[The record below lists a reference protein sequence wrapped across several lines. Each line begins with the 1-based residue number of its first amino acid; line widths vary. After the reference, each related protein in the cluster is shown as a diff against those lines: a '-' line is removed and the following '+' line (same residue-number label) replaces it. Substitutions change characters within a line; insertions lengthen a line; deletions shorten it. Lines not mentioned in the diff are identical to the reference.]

1 MTVMAEKIDV
11 TRLKAVLFSEKPVSV
26 CNKALS
32 DPAAEY
38 GIGSAAAEATANAT
52 AMALL
57 AVNSSDL
64 SDPAVA
70 KAAGDLETLRT
81 YFLRLIDEEVKCKEP
96 LEKRLAEGAPAAEIE
111 GGYRTACVIIDEVL
125 YSGVMMLEQL
135 DRVADKI
142 SAEGAPAAAA
152 SVYFVKTAMQ
162 SVRLL
167 KGYYSTKMNE
177 EVFARTTRRE
187 PELAI
192 EENEAF
198 LNGLIEKFEAK
209 IL

>member
-1 MTVMAEKIDV
+1 MAEKIDV
-11 TRLKAVLFSEKPVSV
+11 TRMKAVLFSEKTVSV

-32 DPAAEY
+32 EKTAEY
-38 GIGSAAAEATANAT
+38 GIGSVAAEAAANAT
-52 AMALL
+52 ALALL

-64 SDPAVA
+64 GDPAVA
-70 KAAGDLETLRT
+70 KAAQDLETLRT

-96 LEKRLAEGAPAAEIE
+96 LLKRLHNGAAPAEIE

-125 YSGVMMLEQL
+125 YSSVMMLEQF
-135 DRVADKI
+135 DKVSDKI

-152 SVYFVKTAMQ
+152 AVYYVKTAMQ

-167 KGYYSTKMNE
+167 KASYSTKMNE
-177 EVFARTTRRE
+177 EVFARTTKRE

-198 LNGLIEKFEAK
+198 LNGLIEKFESK
-209 IL
+209 IV

>member
-1 MTVMAEKIDV
+1 MAEKIDV

-32 DPAAEY
+32 EKDAEY
-38 GIGSAAAEATANAT
+38 GLGSAAAEAAANAT
-52 AMALL
+52 ALALL
-57 AVNSSDL
+57 AVNCSDL
-64 SDPAVA
+64 SDPALA
-70 KAAGDLETLRT
+70 KAAADLETLRT

-96 LEKRLAEGAPAAEIE
+96 LEKRLGSGAPAAEIE

-125 YSGVMMLEQL
+125 YSSVMMLEQL

-142 SAEGAPAAAA
+142 SPEGAPAAAA
-152 SVYFVKTAMQ
+152 AVYYVKTAMH

-167 KGYYSTKMNE
+167 KAYYSTKMNE

-192 EENEAF
+192 EQNEAF
-198 LNGLIEKFEAK
+198 LNGLAEKFEA
-209 IL
+209 LLRA

>member
-1 MTVMAEKIDV
+1 MAEKIDV

-32 DPAAEY
+32 DKNAEY
-38 GIGSAAAEATANAT
+38 GLGSAAAEAAANAT
-52 AMALL
+52 ALALL

-70 KAAGDLETLRT
+70 KAAQDLETLRT
-81 YFLRLIDEEVKCKEP
+81 YFLRLIDEEIKCKEP
-96 LEKRLAEGAPAAEIE
+96 LEKRLSEGAAAAEIE

-135 DRVADKI
+135 DRVSDKI
-142 SAEGAPAAAA
+142 SAEGAAAAA
-152 SVYFVKTAMQ
+152 SAVYFVKTAMQ
-162 SVRLL
+162 SVKYL
-167 KGYYSTKMNE
+167 KAYYSTKMNE

-187 PELAI
+187 PEIAI
-192 EENEAF
+192 EQNEAF
-198 LNGLIEKFEAK
+198 LNGLIEKFSAK
-209 IL
+209 I